1 MNAFK
6 SLEPINTVNIARWHD
21 LEQIMAHAMKNHC
34 FNMVYQPLVSLTSG
48 QLVGFES
55 LVRCESSRYGVVGP
69 DEFIPHVEQS
79 GMILDLGDWIFKQT
93 LSDLSQMRKIGMND
107 ITISLNISPV
117 QIIEGDVFSKVMSL
131 LDKYQ
136 IDPAAIKVELTE
148 TALIKSP
155 QRIAK
160 TFEHFH
166 KEGVKIWLDD
176 FGTGYASLGL
186 LRQFNI
192 DGLKIDRSFISGI
205 TTNNE
210 DFTLCSAIIAMAQ
223 RLGLET
229 IAEGIEQREQLQ
241 ILEQLGCDVAQGY
254 LLGRPSSLAN
264 NTATWVKCTLNLMFR
279 FAKCEKRLTLKV

>member
-1 MNAFK
+1 MIQAYGEPLFVEKFMNAFK
-6 SLEPINTVNIARWHD
+6 SLEPINTVNIARWHE

-264 NTATWVKCTLNLMFR
+264 NTATWVKMYT
-279 FAKCEKRLTLKV
+279 

>member
-1 MNAFK
+1 MEQAYGEPLFVEKFMNAFK
-6 SLEPINTVNIARWHD
+6 SLEPINTVNIARWHE

-264 NTATWVKCTLNLMFR
+264 NTATWVKMYT
-279 FAKCEKRLTLKV
+279 

>member
-1 MNAFK
+1 MPLFVEKFMNAFK
-6 SLEPINTVNIARWHD
+6 SLEPTNTVNIARWHE
-21 LEQIMAHAMKNHC
+21 LEQIMTHAMKNHC

-55 LVRCESSRYGVVGP
+55 LVRCESSRYGAVGP

-93 LSDLSQMRKIGMND
+93 LSDLSEMRKIGMDD
-107 ITISLNISPV
+107 ITISLNISPI
-117 QIIEGDVFSKVMSL
+117 QIIEGNVFSKVMTL

-229 IAEGIEQREQLQ
+229 IAEGIEHREQLQ

-264 NTATWVKCTLNLMFR
+264 NTATWVKM
-279 FAKCEKRLTLKV
+279 

>member
-21 LEQIMAHAMKNHC
+21 LEQIMTHAMKNHC

-264 NTATWVKCTLNLMFR
+264 NTATWVKMYT
-279 FAKCEKRLTLKV
+279 

>member
-1 MNAFK
+1 MTQAYGEPLFVERFMNAFK
-6 SLEPINTVNIARWHD
+6 SLEPINTVNIARWHE
-21 LEQIMAHAMKNHC
+21 LEQIMAHAMRNHC

-93 LSDLSQMRKIGMND
+93 LSDLSEMRSLGMND

-117 QIIEGDVFSKVMSL
+117 QIIEGNVFSKVMTL

-160 TFEHFH
+160 TFEQFH

-264 NTATWVKCTLNLMFR
+264 NTQTWVKKNS
-279 FAKCEKRLTLKV
+279 